1 MEVLL
6 HWPPELIGKLLGITY
21 RAIAFL
27 FSRLKKG
34 GSTSLVRYIRY
45 IYRHNNLIYL
55 AVGYRRFIVHFHQT
69 INLIPVPS

>member
-6 HWPPELIGKLLGITY
+6 HWPPELIGKLLGITF

-34 GSTSLVRYIRY
+34 GSASLARHIRY
-45 IYRHNNLIYL
+45 IYRYNNLIYL
-55 AVGYRRFIVHFHQT
+55 AVGYRRFIVYFNIT
-69 INLIPVPS
+69 ITLIPVPS